1 MIIAKFGNE
10 NILCLLDTGSSISLM
25 SREVFDKLKA
35 QLKYKFLGRSV
46 SISTIN
52 SQVKFTGCAD
62 VSFKIN
68 KQHYRHNLY
77 LSRIAETSPFD
88 AILGYDFISK
98 YNVLIFS
105 EMGCCKLK
113 NEFIYFNEQS
123 TNTNKKIRE
132 LFQNN
137 LKLCKE
143 IEENMNENILKNSEL
158 TKFIN
163 VPPFIPN
170 REKQKIEDN
179 KYKETIVTLS

>member
-1 MIIAKFGNE
+1 MEENAEAGDDVTLKLRNPAKSNNTNKQLIANVNIEDPFIPTIIAKFGNE

-25 SREVFDKLKA
+25 SKEVFDKLKA

-62 VSFKIN
+62 ISFKIN

-98 YNVLIFS
+98 YNVLIFP
-105 EMGCCKLK
+105 EMGCCKLN
-113 NEFIYFNEQS
+113 NEFIYFNGSSKNQIRRS
-123 TNTNKKIRE
+123 VKCSKI
-132 LFQNN
+132 
-137 LKLCKE
+137 
-143 IEENMNENILKNSEL
+143 I
-158 TKFIN
+158 
-163 VPPFIPN
+163 
-170 REKQKIEDN
+170 
-179 KYKETIVTLS
+179 